1 MKALKTNVGG
11 LDATLRV
18 LAGLALIGLFAAGAI
33 GPWGL
38 VGIVFLLTG
47 LLRYCP
53 AYQLLGIHTC
63 SGKGQRLP

>member
-1 MKALKTNVGG
+1 MKALKTNVGTV
-11 LDATLRV
+11 DATLRV

-33 GPWGL
+33 GAWGL

-53 AYQLLGIHTC
+53 AYQALGIHTR
-63 SGKGQRLP
+63 SGRGQRLP